1 MVPRFIFAEQHQMEP
16 LDEGHR
22 RIVVKTGTGSNV
34 YFTSDHRI
42 DTRLAHNT
50 VELFDAAH
58 VSVVGNGNGG
68 HFILGRQL
76 DKS

>member
-16 LDEGHR
+16 FDKGNR

-42 DTRLAHNT
+42 DTRFAHHT
-50 VELFDAAH
+50 VELFNTAH
-58 VSVVGNGNGG
+58 VSVVGDGDGG
-68 HFILGRQL
+68 HFIPGRQL